1 MAKAGLILQGARGK
15 LGKMKLSKG
24 EGTTII
30 SELVAPGNPQTQ
42 KQMAQRIIFGTVAQ
56 ARTAMK
62 AIVNHS
68 FQGIS
73 SEKKN
78 LREFT
83 RLNIRQLRN
92 LAAQDYAGNVTG
104 GEGSMFVTTKGISMC
119 IPNQYVIANGS
130 LSAPKINVMRN
141 AQGELVPCFA
151 NEGVVLPVVEN
162 KVKLGDL
169 IQWLFGIQNKM
180 EMITLCVIARNADGF
195 VYSYNDYDMAGCQI
209 PYTAFNARRIV
220 VNSSVD
226 FNAEIT
232 VAGDGITLETVIEN
246 AIKQAFSST
255 KTNTQFL
262 NLVAGMAVDAI
273 SLQNNALHI
282 DNASIDTSEW
292 VSLYAYKANNA
303 CNIYAAGFIRS
314 QKDGK
319 NWKRSKSVMKIAEPI
334 QQDDANYGL
343 YWAIANDAWF
353 EGSEIADT
361 SEFLNEGGTSNTV
374 GETF

>member
-1 MAKAGLILQGARGK
+1 MAKAGLILQGASGK

-24 EGTTII
+24 EGTTIM

-62 AIVNHS
+62 SIVNHS

-83 RLNIRQLRN
+83 RLNIRQLRG
-92 LAAQDYAGNVTG
+92 LAAQDYANNVTG
-104 GEGSMFVTTKGISMC
+104 GEGSMFVTTKGVSMC
-119 IPNQYVIANGS
+119 IPNQYVIANGK
-130 LSAPKINVMRN
+130 LSNPKIDVRHTG
-141 AQGELVPCFA
+141 QGELLPCFT
-151 NEGVVLPVVEN
+151 NEGVELPVTDH

-169 IQWLFGIQNKM
+169 IYWLFGIQSKQ
-180 EMITLCVIARNADGF
+180 EMITVCAIARNADGF
-195 VYSYNDYDMAGCQI
+195 IYSYHDYNMAGYQI

-220 VNSSVD
+220 VNPTVD
-226 FNAEIT
+226 FESDVT
-232 VAGDGITLETVIEN
+232 VEGDGVNLGTALQT
-246 AIKQAFSST
+246 AINQTFSSP
-255 KTNTQFL
+255 KTNAMFL
-262 NLVAGMAVDAI
+262 TLVANMAMDAV

-282 DNASIDTSEW
+282 DNASIDSGDW
-292 VSLYAYKANNA
+292 IDMYAYKANNA
-303 CNIYAAGFIRS
+303 CNVYAAGFIRS

-319 NWKRSKSVMKIAEPI
+319 NWLRNKAVMKIAEPI

-353 EGSEIADT
+353 ESNEIADT
-361 SEFLNEGGTSNTV
+361 SEFLNEGGSSSSV
-374 GETF
+374 GESF